1 MELKPT
7 PSLARRGPRRPD
19 VVDHCWPAGGGG
31 FVDEPDLDEALHV
44 GGAGVA
50 REQERRSLELLS
62 HEGGIAGMHP
72 RRELLGEQRV
82 AVVPDRHESHIVRR
96 GVHRGAAAHHDARGV
111 GERTQELPV
120 SGGAR
125 LVGVVAHDR
134 VVGDVALW
142 STDDAQRL
150 AEIGWAFHPEVAGR
164 GLATEAAA
172 AVLDIAF
179 DTYGLHRVAAQ
190 LDPRNVASARL
201 CERLGMQ
208 REAHLRQSWWED
220 GEWTDSL
227 VYGLLESDR
236 R

>member
-1 MELKPT
+1 VDEPALPVATERLVLRLHEAQDAEALRAYYGDPEVVRYVPFEPWDDQST
-7 PSLARRGPRRPD
+7 PEHLARRLKRR
-19 VVDHCWPAGGGG
+19 G
-31 FVDEPDLDEALHV
+31 LTSEARGL
-44 GGAGVA
+44 
-50 REQERRSLELLS
+50 
-62 HEGGIAGMHP
+62 GI
-72 RRELLGEQRV
+72 V
-82 AVVPDRHESHIVRR
+82 AVLD
-96 GVHRGAAAHHDARGV
+96 G
-111 GERTQELPV
+111 
-120 SGGAR
+120 
-125 LVGVVAHDR
+125 R

-150 AEIGWAFHPEVAGR
+150 AEIGWAFHPDVAGQ

-208 REAHLRQSWWED
+208 REAHLRQNWWDD

-227 VYGLLESDR
+227 IYGLLASDR
-236 R
+236 RRA